1 MKKFLSF
8 IPFVLVLLLSGLVR
22 AEMQQGMPQLVTDP
36 RQAFMTGSI
45 VVKGEGAAPPNKTLS
60 AAQKRIMAL
69 RAAKVIALRE
79 IAEIINGVAV
89 SGETRVVDAAVES
102 DAIRASVEGIVKGAQ
117 VIKEVY
123 DPMSEMAGVYVSVP
137 MTGPNGV
144 MAALLPQVIP
154 VLPPTQYQ
162 PYQPMAPVEPPQQA
176 QAQAPPRNY
185 DGLILDVRE
194 KPFKPALINRV
205 LARNGEIIYD
215 PTKVAQNILVERG
228 AAEYTNDVGKAR
240 ALLGERGSS
249 NPLVVKAGGVV
260 KSTDVE
266 LGPDDAST
274 VFSSNQSNNFLE
286 GAKVVFVLK

>member
-1 MKKFLSF
+1 MKKFLSI
-8 IPFVLVLLLSGLVR
+8 IPFVLVFLIAGLVR
-22 AEMQQGMPQLVTDP
+22 AEMRQDMPQLVTDP
-36 RQAFMTGSI
+36 RQAFITGSI
-45 VVKGEGAAPPNKTLS
+45 VVKGEGAAPPNKTLT

-144 MAALLPQVIP
+144 LASLLPQVIP
-154 VLPPTQYQ
+154 VMPVPQYQ
-162 PYQPMAPVEPPQQA
+162 PYQPMAPVEPPQQM
-176 QAQAPPRNY
+176 QAQTPPRNY

-205 LARNGEIIYD
+205 LAKNGEIIYD

-228 AAEYTNDVGKAR
+228 AAEYTNDVGKAK

-266 LGPDDAST
+266 LGPEDASA

-286 GAKVVFVLK
+286 GAKVVFVLR

>member
-8 IPFVLVLLLSGLVR
+8 IPFVFVLLISGLVQ

-89 SGETRVVDAAVES
+89 SGETRVADAAVES

-137 MTGPNGV
+137 LTGPNGV
-144 MAALLPQVIP
+144 IATLLPQVIP
-154 VLPPTQYQ
+154 VMPLPQYQ
-162 PYQPMAPVEPPQQA
+162 PYQPMPPGEPPQQA
-176 QAQAPPRNY
+176 QAQPKNY

-205 LARNGEIIYD
+205 LAKNGEIIYD

-266 LGPDDAST
+266 LAPEDASA

-286 GAKVVFVLK
+286 GAKVVFVLR

>member
-8 IPFVLVLLLSGLVR
+8 IPFMLVLLLSGLVQ
-22 AEMQQGMPQLVTDP
+22 AEMQQGLPQVVTDP
-36 RQAFMTGSI
+36 KQAFMTGSI
-45 VVKGEGAAPPNKTLS
+45 VVKGEGAAPPNKTLT

-89 SGETRVVDAAVES
+89 SGDTRVLDAAVES
-102 DAIRASVEGIVKGAQ
+102 DAIRASVDGIVKGAQ

-123 DPMSEMAGVYVSVP
+123 DPLSEMAGVYVSVP
-137 MTGPNGV
+137 LTGPNGIIA
-144 MAALLPQVIP
+144 MLLPQVIP
-154 VLPPTQYQ
+154 VMPLPQYQ
-162 PYQPMAPVEPPQQA
+162 PYQPMAPVETTQQPQA
-176 QAQAPPRNY
+176 QPKNY

-205 LARNGEIIYD
+205 LAKNGEIIYD

-266 LGPDDAST
+266 LAPEDASA

-286 GAKVVFVLK
+286 GAKVVFVLR